1 MTEITKSFTP
11 DWVSPPGDTIADLL
25 EEKDWT
31 QAQFAERIG
40 FTPKFIS
47 HLINGKAPITEET
60 ALKLERVLGGST
72 KFWLTREAQYRA
84 HLSRLSEETPL
95 QSWVPWLDEFPVRE
109 LMKQGLLSECRVDS
123 KNKPGLVRELLRFFG
138 VASPDDWRSVY
149 AGMEVSFRRTRSEQS
164 NVGAIATWI
173 RLGEIQSESIDCPK
187 FNKSRFTKAVN
198 EIRSLTVLEP
208 REFEPK
214 LKKLCW
220 ESGVVLALVPALKG
234 AHVSG
239 LARWLNPHKALI
251 QLSLYGK
258 TNDRFWFTFF
268 HEAVH
273 ILLHDKQD
281 IFLDEWDGGNDISSA
296 QEHQANQWA
305 GEFLIPPKYNAALRQ
320 LKSKEAVLNFAN
332 KLGIHPG
339 IVVGRLQHE
348 QIIQLNWMNDL
359 KQKVCFQQ

>member
-1 MTEITKSFTP
+1 MTELAQTFNP

-47 HLINGKAPITEET
+47 HLINGKAPLTEET
-60 ALKLERVLGGST
+60 ALKLERVLGGSP

-84 HLSRLSEETPL
+84 QLSCLNEENPL
-95 QSWVPWLDEFPVRE
+95 ESWASWLDEFPVRD
-109 LMKQGLLSECRVDS
+109 LMNQGLLPKCRVDS
-123 KNKPGLVRELLRFFG
+123 KNKSNLVREMLRFFG

-149 AGMEVSFRRTRSEQS
+149 AGMEVSFRRTRTEQS
-164 NVGAIATWI
+164 DIGAIATWI
-173 RLGEIQSESIDCPK
+173 RLGEIQSESIDCPNY
-187 FNKSRFTKAVN
+187 NKSKFSKAVA

-208 REFEPK
+208 QEFEPK

-239 LARWLNPHKALI
+239 LARWLNPHKSLI

-268 HEAVH
+268 HEAAH

-281 IFLDEWDGGNDISSA
+281 IFLDEWDGGNEMSSV
-296 QEHQANQWA
+296 QEQQANQWA
-305 GEFLIPPKYNAALRQ
+305 GEVLIPSKYNDV
-320 LKSKEAVLNFAN
+320 LKKLTSKEIVINFAN
-332 KLGIHPG
+332 ELGIHPG

-348 QIIQLNWMNDL
+348 RIIQLSWMNDL
-359 KQKVCFQQ
+359 KQKVCFQ